1 MANALSLVGCI
12 FIVLLCFVSYSPLN
26 SRLSEPDFQSLSFG
40 PAVAAMLPLFL
51 ASFAML
57 FSVITLYIGAQVDM
71 TK

>member
-1 MANALSLVGCI
+1 
-12 FIVLLCFVSYSPLN
+12 
-26 SRLSEPDFQSLSFG
+26 LSEPDFQSLSFG